1 MLDGFMSDPDQHRS
15 AHSLLGLSL
24 PCKTMGANAQVATR
38 CYLMLQTQGRLC
50 DGHCL
55 IVPSQLVVSLVQ
67 VCIPSC
73 PPNPGSQ
80 AARIRS
86 CRTFLAHAT
95 VCHSSRDASPDQ
107 QACMRHRRRQEP
119 RWLQGTDGVNAFSAM
134 RIPWRRSATS
144 KSAWYVAARAAR
156 AQMCLTPHVHASA
169 GVRGAQI
176 LAFSSQATLRA

>member
-1 MLDGFMSDPDQHRS
+1 MSMLDGFMSDPDQHRN

-67 VCIPSC
+67 VCIHSYPH
-73 PPNPGSQ
+73 NPGSQ

-86 CRTFLAHAT
+86 CRTFLAPTQPFATAAVMQVQISRHACGIGGGKSRVGCKELT
-95 VCHSSRDASPDQ
+95 V
-107 QACMRHRRRQEP
+107 
-119 RWLQGTDGVNAFSAM
+119 
-134 RIPWRRSATS
+134 
-144 KSAWYVAARAAR
+144 
-156 AQMCLTPHVHASA
+156 
-169 GVRGAQI
+169 
-176 LAFSSQATLRA
+176 